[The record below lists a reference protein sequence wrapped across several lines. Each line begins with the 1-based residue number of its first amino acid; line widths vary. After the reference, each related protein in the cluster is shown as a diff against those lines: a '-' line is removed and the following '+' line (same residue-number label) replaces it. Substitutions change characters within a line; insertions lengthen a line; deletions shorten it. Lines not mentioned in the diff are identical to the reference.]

1 MVVAERLKALR
12 EAKNLSQ
19 GDIETRTGLLRC
31 YVSRVENGHT
41 VPSVETLEKFARALE
56 VHLYQLMYD
65 GHKPPVPLTIGKESK
80 KHRGW
85 ESSRPGITLMR
96 KLTPLLS
103 KMSASD
109 RDLILLLAA
118 KASQKRKVKASD

>member
-1 MVVAERLKALR
+1 
-12 EAKNLSQ
+12 
-19 GDIETRTGLLRC
+19 
-31 YVSRVENGHT
+31 
-41 VPSVETLEKFARALE
+41 
-56 VHLYQLMYD
+56 MYD
-65 GHKPPVPLTIGKESK
+65 GHEPPVPLTIGKENK
-80 KHRGW
+80 KQSGW

-118 KASQKRKVKASD
+118 KASQKRKAKSSE